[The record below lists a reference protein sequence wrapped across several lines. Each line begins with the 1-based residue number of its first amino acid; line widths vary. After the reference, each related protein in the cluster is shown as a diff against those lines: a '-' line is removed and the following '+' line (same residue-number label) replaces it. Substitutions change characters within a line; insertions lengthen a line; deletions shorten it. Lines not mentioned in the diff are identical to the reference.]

1 LGIVLSVHDYF
12 RSLSENKTGSNFQI
26 GSQTGKVIALAINS
40 PRGTADIYGENIK
53 YRNFVINSVRELFEV
68 FNFEEIINPAFEHTE
83 VFSRS
88 IGESTDIVQKEMYTF
103 PDRKGRS
110 LTLRPEGT
118 ASVVRAVV
126 EKKMLI
132 PENIPLKLFYIG
144 NMFRYERPQKGR
156 MREFWQI
163 GVEALGSDDPILDA
177 EIIWMLNKI
186 FDRLGFKNLKLLINS
201 IGCSKCRKDFII
213 KFKEFIQPEIEGLCG
228 DCKQRY
234 KKNPLRI
241 FDCKVPGCKA
251 IVDGSP
257 KINEFLCDSCSDHF
271 DKVKEALADLSLDY
285 RVSDDLVRGF
295 DYYTGTIFEMISTD
309 LESAQNALGGGGR
322 YDRLLKEFN
331 GPDKPAIGFA
341 IGLDRTIMLMKDLG
355 IKYITG
361 ESKAKVY
368 IISIADSGS
377 SYIISILKD
386 LRDGG
391 IICDMDYAGSS
402 IGAGIKRAGK
412 KGFNIAVIIGDDEIN
427 NNTIT
432 IKDLKDYKQYNIN
445 KDKLLEKISEIIGAV
460 KND

>member
-1 LGIVLSVHDYF
+1 M
-12 RSLSENKTGSNFQI
+12 T
-26 GSQTGKVIALAINS
+26 LAINS
-40 PRGTADIYGENIK
+40 PRGTADIYGDDIK
-53 YRNFVINSVRELFEV
+53 YRNFVINIVRELFEI
-68 FNFEEIINPAFEHTE
+68 FNFEEIITPVFEHTG

-118 ASVVRAVV
+118 ASIVRAVV

-132 PENIPLKLFYIG
+132 SENIPLKLFYIE

-163 GVEALGSDDPILDA
+163 GVEALGSNNPMLDA

-201 IGCSKCRKDFII
+201 IGCNSCREDFIIRFKDFI
-213 KFKEFIQPEIEGLCG
+213 KPEIAGLCS
-228 DCKQRY
+228 DCKNRY
-234 KKNPLRI
+234 EKNPLRI

-251 IVDGSP
+251 IAARSP
-257 KINEFLCDSCSDHF
+257 KITEFLCDSCSDHF
-271 DKVKEALADLSLDY
+271 GKVKDTLSVLSLDY
-285 RVSDDLVRGF
+285 IVSDDLVRGF

-355 IKYITG
+355 IKYIARK
-361 ESKAKVY
+361 SKAKVY
-368 IISIADSGS
+368 IISIANTGS
-377 SYIISILKD
+377 PYILSILKE

-391 IICDMDYAGSS
+391 IICDIDYLGTS
-402 IGAGIKRAGK
+402 IGTGIKRAGN

-432 IKDLKDYKQYNIN
+432 VKDLKSFKQYNIN
-445 KDKLLEKISEIIGAV
+445 KDKLLEKISEIIGAF
-460 KND
+460 KNG